1 MANANSGQMSELS
14 LQQVAHGWGVELIEP
29 ATSGFNDVW
38 FAMRGTEHVVVK
50 RGDSKARV
58 REAATLRSYCAGAS
72 RLLAHD
78 KPTGTLLVERILLG
92 DDLMPLSVT
101 DDDAATTVI
110 GTLISVLQGDQLRDG
125 DGELPQLRTL
135 AEVFDA
141 KPDPRLPRT
150 LVEQARRTFDDLMV
164 TPSEVVLHGD
174 LHHTNVVRRG
184 FGDVSDMWVAIDP
197 HGWLGDPVFDTASML
212 ANPRGLNSAESA
224 DIAHV
229 IERVERRVEILSE
242 VTGFDR
248 DRIRAWAFTAAVIA
262 ELWML
267 DDHNMVHGTPLALA
281 HALAPRV

>member
-1 MANANSGQMSELS
+1 MSEPS
-14 LQQVAHGWGVELIEP
+14 LEQVAHGWGVELIEP
-29 ATSGFNDVW
+29 ASSGFSDVW
-38 FAMRGTEHVVVK
+38 FALRGTEHVVVK
-50 RGDSKARV
+50 RGDSLARV
-58 REAATLRSYCAGAS
+58 REAAALRSYFAGAS

-78 KPTGTLLVERILLG
+78 VPTGTLLVERVLLG

-110 GTLISVLQGDQLRDG
+110 GELIGVLHRDQLRAV
-125 DGELPQLRTL
+125 DGELPQLHML

-184 FGDVSDMWVAIDP
+184 SGDVSDTWVAIDP
-197 HGWLGDPVFDTASML
+197 HGWRGDPVFDTASML
-212 ANPRGLNSAESA
+212 ANPRGLNPSGSSEV
-224 DIAHV
+224 AHIV
-229 IERVERRVEILSE
+229 ERVERRVEILAD